1 MKTVEYV
8 YSNPEYVSKVNDFGD
23 DYHKPES
30 EYDACD
36 KEVLRKLRSMK
47 RTYRDPNEFCEIKTL
62 YIQYTKDL
70 IAKYGGKKRFKKLY
84 ALGFIKDYIP
94 FCPVLRRI
102 KKNKYFYKD
111 GEYADEKLYYD
122 YHLPSFSEIK
132 VEVNNIDIV
141 FKSKGILIK
150 GDVSK
155 SYSTRVDSVN
165 NDLDIISQF
174 YQRHQKREPSN
185 LSKKEYKR
193 EALREKY
200 IVDPYENMS
209 MTDRY
214 KSYLERKAS
223 YRYDDEEPNPDDT
236 YIYYKDSMLSKSEVE
251 SIEIY
256 EAFKHIGFGN
266 NINMLSKKSR
276 KVVKNN
282 KRRVKFG
289 KKKKKKTKYLNQ
301 YTGGTYE
308 TYEAFENAM
317 IEMVERERE

>member
-1 MKTVEYV
+1 
-8 YSNPEYVSKVNDFGD
+8 
-23 DYHKPES
+23 
-30 EYDACD
+30 
-36 KEVLRKLRSMK
+36 
-47 RTYRDPNEFCEIKTL
+47 
-62 YIQYTKDL
+62 
-70 IAKYGGKKRFKKLY
+70 
-84 ALGFIKDYIP
+84 
-94 FCPVLRRI
+94 
-102 KKNKYFYKD
+102 
-111 GEYADEKLYYD
+111 
-122 YHLPSFSEIK
+122 
-132 VEVNNIDIV
+132 
-141 FKSKGILIK
+141 
-150 GDVSK
+150 
-155 SYSTRVDSVN
+155 
-165 NDLDIISQF
+165 
-174 YQRHQKREPSN
+174 
-185 LSKKEYKR
+185 
-193 EALREKY
+193 
-200 IVDPYENMS
+200 MS

-214 KSYLERKAS
+214 KSYLDRKAS
-223 YRYDDEEPNPDDT
+223 YRYDDEEPNPENT